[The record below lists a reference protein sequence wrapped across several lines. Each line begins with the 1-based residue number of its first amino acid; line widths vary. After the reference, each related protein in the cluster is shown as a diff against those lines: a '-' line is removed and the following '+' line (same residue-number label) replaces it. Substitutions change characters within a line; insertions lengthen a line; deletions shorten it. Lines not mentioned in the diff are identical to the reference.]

1 MKTALSR
8 NICMLALLSGGIGG
22 GGASADTL
30 SNNYRCVTIQFSEPV
45 VSLTTVQNS
54 RNPERSDS
62 DRGLDLFT
70 ITGDPAHRPEACWE
84 DQDYLVITYPLG
96 SDSRTEYR
104 LQFKPGTQY
113 LSKRPLQQ
121 SDYSFTRP
129 SEGSLSAMQLEGTP
143 DSLLVTADLLDVW
156 RNAGWSR
163 ELIDF
168 SAESP
173 VTYSF
178 HEVKTDE
185 KGRRSYGREIP
196 ATARPATLSDGFSS
210 TAGRLLSLRGFDKW
224 VELTPQSILPGQV
237 VVTPQTPLDAAC
249 KWELRATAPAQ
260 SGILRMQRLYTD
272 FNPKA
277 ELLSS
282 VSQNFNNG
290 QREITVT
297 YSAPISAADVP
308 QLFRS
313 LELSIGGQKATLSP
327 DGNTWT
333 ITTGDNRRYKLSLA
347 RTNPREQR
355 IHIDRSLPREAQNK
369 LGPVANDEIQYTE
382 PDCAEGYTLSV
393 SGDSAPVTIDLS
405 LPPGAKAKRG
415 LAQQQRHTHRL
426 TLNPAWPDLAQ
437 NGAPALL
444 PLKGEHKLRFTARNS
459 DSLTVTARRWE
470 PEAAAVRYPLLR
482 SNLRNTREQ
491 QQFSYLLSLVAK
503 RAEQGLQTQY
513 NITWLTQ
520 AAGKRPAVYRETA
533 IADATVYPEQHISTG
548 CSDGACDSK
557 EIVLDLDQLTGGD
570 SRPGLYLIT
579 IKSRPTAP
587 VRQALTD
594 LGLSENTL
602 DFEAD
607 YLVQLS
613 DLMPISGSGAIVL
626 TRRSD
631 GSPLPKGN
639 IRFFN
644 RPDTQA
650 DNSPQRPRPL
660 IGRASAPRPDQ
671 QPVLLTESTPAI
683 PVTNGVALTEN
694 SAELM
699 LATAGD
705 DYIIIEGYGSPRY
718 IDGRSDAD
726 GYSPT
731 RCNILDRPIYR
742 PGEIVRLHSILRRS
756 DNNTNA
762 KLPGVSSAQLTVRRP
777 NGEVLLT
784 RTVAINEYG
793 AFDTEFTLPTGD
805 EDITGNYLVNII
817 TPDRAFSYRESIPC
831 QIFRRD
837 SMEGKISL
845 DVKTVSPDEAAITV
859 KARDLNGAGLEG
871 TRVTLTHTDV
881 KAPVPTDDERLIK
894 VQDLNTPFCPTYNP
908 IDSTE
913 LTLTL
918 DEQGSAT
925 HKVKLPALGNNAAG
939 ISFVANATL
948 TNDREENLIL
958 DAQVQNIRPGE
969 FYYTLNGNI
978 LTLRNSENDKILDK
992 DQSVCVRILSTEQQE
1007 STHPNGIII
1016 IKPVTRCL
1024 SESNITIPAHCEKG
1038 VTIDIPE
1045 ADPNNSRFLN
1055 ICLSAKDSQ
1064 GRELTCTQPYFG
1076 PHRIYPG
1083 NNNITRVDAEC
1094 NNGQISLSG
1103 TFEADGTAIAIMGI
1117 GDKIRPSLLDL
1128 KAGRQTVTLPVTP
1141 EDCGNIQVTVF
1152 QMRPNESGSYERPGG
1167 ITADCNIPCTAKALT
1182 IALDLPKT
1190 PSQPGSSIKLSGRVT
1205 DAAGAPVDAEVTFY
1219 AVDAGMLSLSPYREP
1234 DPLSIFCRAQGRS
1247 YTPIPLL
1254 PCNSAPLPQP
1264 LHPGIRIDTEQQQL
1278 INAMPGLW
1286 LGDLI
1291 EGPACIPSLDTRVL
1305 TRGLRSRRAADGV
1318 FYTGCTA
1325 ESCNDAVCDG
1335 ADLCAASAPMGAPV
1349 PVAEESGVLRQ
1360 AAPVASKAAM
1370 KAANG
1375 SAGSGPAPRLRS
1387 NFVPTAFWQ
1396 GSLRTDADGR
1406 FSTEVTL
1413 PDTLTTYRVFAVAVD
1428 RSGGKFGS
1436 AKGDFIVNQPVM
1448 LTPGTPLFM
1457 SLGDTLRLPV
1467 TITNN
1472 TDQEDSWEVTLSS
1485 AAGPQSI
1492 RLGARK
1498 TGTLYFDV
1506 IAEKE
1511 GENILTWTARAAGSS
1526 DAVEGRFPV
1535 RFPAPVLKESHR
1547 LVLSPGQAPIA
1558 VAKLL
1563 APELAT
1569 STRGSLT
1576 IEASANP
1583 LLHLAG
1589 CAEYV
1594 LGYPYGCTEQ
1604 TASGLMP
1611 YLLYKRLAP
1620 FSPKMAETPE
1630 EEVERTV
1637 NDTIAQLLRRQQPD
1651 GGLGYWSDSRES
1663 CLWASAHAGL
1673 IFTIA
1678 AENGYDI
1685 PREPMEKL
1693 RRYLRRELEA
1703 DTKRPD
1709 NKKLLGS
1716 LARYSIARCL
1726 GDEQLMAQA
1735 ISEAAGYKPDQPI
1748 VGWRNRALPD
1758 LSFIAALKRDP
1769 VNRHSAFLRWMRS
1782 RGHDYRHN
1790 TTWQSSWTLIA
1801 LAEYLRLEPAESA
1814 PARLTLGNGQTLTLG
1829 NGSTGISPENPG
1841 RNLGDISTTLSS
1853 AEGSVYVTIKAK
1865 ALPETREY
1873 PGLTEKGLQV
1883 TRLYE
1888 KKGEDGVWRPATE
1901 FAVGDIVRVTLTC
1914 AKVADELE
1922 YFVLEDYLPSCME
1935 AINPNI
1941 PSQAAGLE
1949 PMPWSMWF
1957 DHREYLPE
1965 RVRGF
1970 CTRWAGRDLLNM
1982 RYYARV
1988 KRAGSCTAPPA
1999 EAQLMYE
2006 PQTYGLS
2013 ENVRIISK

>member
-1 MKTALSR
+1 
-8 NICMLALLSGGIGG
+8 MLALLSSGLG
-22 GGASADTL
+22 GGACADTL
-30 SNNYRCVTIQFSEPV
+30 SNNYRSVTIKFSEPV
-45 VSLTTVQNS
+45 VSTTTVQNS
-54 RNPERSDS
+54 RNTQLKDS

-70 ITGDPAHRPEACWE
+70 ITGDPAHRPEANWA
-84 DQDYLVITYPLG
+84 DQDRLVITYPLG

-121 SDYSFTRP
+121 SNYSFTRP
-129 SEGSLSAMQLEGTP
+129 SEGSLSAIELEGTP
-143 DSLLVTADLLDVW
+143 DSLLVTANLLNNW
-156 RNAGWSR
+156 RDSGWSR
-163 ELIDF
+163 ELIEF

-178 HEVKTDE
+178 HEIRTDGA
-185 KGRRSYGREIP
+185 GRRSYGREIP
-196 ATARPATLSDGFSS
+196 ATARPATLSDGFSP
-210 TAGRLLSLRGFDKW
+210 TAGRLLSLRGFNKW
-224 VELTPQSILPGQV
+224 SELTPQSILPGQV
-237 VVTPQTPLDAAC
+237 VVSPQTPLDAAC
-249 KWELRATAPAQ
+249 KWELRANAPAQ
-260 SGILRMQRLYTD
+260 SGIRRMQRLYTELS
-272 FNPKA
+272 PKS

-290 QREITVT
+290 QRQITIS
-297 YSAPISAADVP
+297 YSAPISAADAP
-308 QLFRS
+308 QLFRA
-313 LELSIGGQKATLSP
+313 LELSINGQKATLSP

-333 ITTGDNRRYKLSLA
+333 ITTGDNRRYNFSLA
-347 RTNPREQR
+347 HANLREQR
-355 IHIDRSLPREAQNK
+355 IYIDRSLPREAQEK
-369 LGPVANDEIQYTE
+369 LGPAGNDEIQYTE
-382 PDCAEGYTLSV
+382 PDCAEGYTINV
-393 SGDSAPVTIDLS
+393 SGDSAPIIIDLS

-426 TLNPAWPDLAQ
+426 TLNPAWPNLTQ
-437 NGAPALL
+437 NGTPTLL
-444 PLKGEHKLRFTARNS
+444 PLKGEHKLRFTVRNS
-459 DSLTVTARRWE
+459 DSLTVTARRWA

-482 SNLRNTREQ
+482 SNLRNTHEQ
-491 QQFSYLLSLVAK
+491 QRLSYLLALVAK

-513 NITWLTQ
+513 NSLWITQ
-520 AAGKRPAVYRETA
+520 AAGERPATYRETA

-548 CSDGACDSK
+548 CGTGACDSK

-579 IKSRPTAP
+579 IKSRSSAP
-587 VRQALTD
+587 VRQALTN
-594 LGLSENTL
+594 LGLSEDAL
-602 DFEAD
+602 DLEAD

-613 DLMPISGSGAIVL
+613 DLMPMSGNGAIVL

-631 GSPLPKGN
+631 GSPLPEGS

-644 RPDTQA
+644 SPDTPT

-660 IGRASAPRPDQ
+660 TGRPGAPHPNQ

-683 PVTNGVALTEN
+683 PVTNGVALSEN
-694 SAELM
+694 SAQLI

-718 IDGRSDAD
+718 HNGRTDAH
-726 GYSPT
+726 GYSPAE
-731 RCNILDRPIYR
+731 CNILDRPIYR
-742 PGEIVRLHSILRRS
+742 PGETVRLHSILRRS

-777 NGEVLLT
+777 NGEILLT
-784 RTVAINEYG
+784 RTVTINEYG

-805 EDITGNYLVNII
+805 EDITGSYLVNVV
-817 TPDRAFSYRESIPC
+817 TPDGAFEYWESIPC

-845 DVKTVSPDEAAITV
+845 DIKTISPNEAAITV

-871 TRVTLTHTDV
+871 TRVKLTHTDV

-894 VQDLNTPFCPTYNP
+894 AQGRNTPFCPTYNP
-908 IDSTE
+908 TDSTE

-918 DEQGSAT
+918 DEQGSVT
-925 HKVKLPALGNNAAG
+925 HRVKLPALGNNAAG
-939 ISFVANATL
+939 IGFIANATL
-948 TNDREENLIL
+948 TNDREEDLIL
-958 DAQVQNIRPGE
+958 DAQMSNIRPGE
-969 FYYTLNGNI
+969 FYYTLNGNT
-978 LTLRNSENDKILDK
+978 LTLRNSENDKIHDK
-992 DQSVCVRILSTEQQE
+992 DQSVFVQLISTEQEE
-1007 STHPNGIII
+1007 SANPNGIII
-1016 IKPVTRCL
+1016 IKPVTRCI
-1024 SESNITIPAHCEKG
+1024 SESNITIPANSEKG

-1045 ADPNNSRFLN
+1045 AAPNNSRLLS

-1064 GRELTCTQPYFG
+1064 GRELTCAQPYFG

-1083 NNNITRVDAEC
+1083 NNNITHVDADHS
-1094 NNGQISLSG
+1094 NGQISLSG

-1117 GDKIRPSLLDL
+1117 GDRIKPSILDL
-1128 KAGRQTVTLPVTP
+1128 KAGRQTITLPITT
-1141 EDCGNIQVTVF
+1141 EDCGNIQITVF
-1152 QMRPNESGSYERPGG
+1152 QMRPNESGSYERPSG
-1167 ITADCNIPCTAKALT
+1167 ITAGCNIPCTAKALN
-1182 IALDLPKT
+1182 IELDLPKT
-1190 PSQPGSSIKLSGRVT
+1190 PSLPGSNIKLSGRVT

-1234 DPLSIFCRAQGRS
+1234 DPLSIFCRAQGRN
-1247 YTPIPLL
+1247 YTPIPQL
-1254 PCNSAPLPQP
+1254 PSNSTHRPHPVQP
-1264 LHPGIRIDTEQQQL
+1264 VIRIDKEEQQL
-1278 INAMPGLW
+1278 IDAIPGLW

-1291 EGPACIPSLDTRVL
+1291 EGPVSIPALNIRNDAVF

-1318 FYTGCTA
+1318 FYAGCTA
-1325 ESCNDAVCDG
+1325 ESCNDATYDG
-1335 ADLCAASAPMGAPV
+1335 ADLCAASAPMA
-1349 PVAEESGVLRQ
+1349 ADSGVLRQ
-1360 AAPVASKAAM
+1360 AAPIAPKAAM

-1436 AKGDFIVNQPVM
+1436 GKGDFIVNQPVM

-1485 AAGPQSI
+1485 ASGPQNI
-1492 RLGARK
+1492 RLGAHK

-1511 GENILTWTARAAGSS
+1511 GENILTWTAQAAGSS

-1547 LVLSPGQAPIA
+1547 LVLSPGQAPLA

-1630 EEVERTV
+1630 KEVERIV
-1637 NDTIAQLLRRQQPD
+1637 NENIALLFRRQRLD
-1651 GGLGYWSDSRES
+1651 GGLGYWSDSPES

-1685 PREPMEKL
+1685 PREPMDKL
-1693 RRYLRRELEA
+1693 RHYLRRELEA

-1709 NKKLLGS
+1709 AKKRLGP

-1735 ISEAAGYKPDQPI
+1735 ISQAAGYKPDEPI

-1769 VNRHSAFLRWMRS
+1769 ANRHSAFLRWMRS

-1801 LAEYLRLEPAESA
+1801 LAEYLRLEPAENA
-1814 PARLTLGNGQTLTLG
+1814 PVRLTLGNGQTLTLG

-1841 RNLGDISTTLSS
+1841 RTLGDISTTLSS

-1888 KKGEDGVWRPATE
+1888 KKGEDGIWRPATE
-1901 FAVGDIVRVTLTC
+1901 FAVGDIVRITLTC

-2013 ENVRIISK
+2013 ENIRIISK